1 MLILNIIRWAISVT
15 LLVDGALFIWLT
27 TLCSID
33 MKRHPAHYADAAPS
47 RLSYRQLLTIFG
59 GAGVLCLL
67 MLFVTAPL

>member
-1 MLILNIIRWAISVT
+1 MLILNIIRWVISVT

-33 MKRHPAHYADAAPS
+33 MKRNPAYYADAAPS

-59 GAGVLCLL
+59 GAGALCLL
-67 MLFVTAPL
+67 MLFVTVPL